1 MSLPTL
7 LVHSAHILVAMDG
20 ARREIAGGG
29 LFVRDGVIEQVG
41 LSAELPTTADDT
53 LDLAGHIV
61 IPGLVNTHHHLY
73 QNLTRVV
80 PAGQDQQL
88 FGWLKTLYPIWAR
101 MGPEHIRVSALVGLA
116 ELALSGCTTAS
127 DHLYMFP
134 NGARLDDEIDAAHE
148 IGVRFT
154 ATRGSMS
161 IGESAGGLPPD
172 RVVEKPDAILKDCER
187 IIARYHDPSAHAMLR
202 IALAPCSPFSVS
214 RELMRDTAAMA
225 ARHHVGLHTH
235 LAENA
240 EDIAYSLEKFGMR
253 PGQYAEEAGW
263 TGEHVWHAHC
273 CVLDDAEIG
282 LFARTGTGIAHCPTS
297 NMRLGS
303 GIAPVRKML
312 DRGVTIGLGVDGSA
326 SNDCADLLGEAR
338 MAMLLQRAGGNPA
351 ALTARQALEL
361 ATRGGA
367 RVLGRGNEIGQ
378 LAPGFA
384 ADFAAYPLSTPMMAG
399 TEWDPV
405 AGLIFCGPQR
415 AAHTVINGRA
425 VVREGRITT
434 VDMRKTLARHADLVR
449 RLIND

>member
-1 MSLPTL
+1 MPTL
-7 LVHSAHILVAMDG
+7 LVRNAHVLATMDD
-20 ARREIAGGG
+20 ASREIRGGG
-29 LFVRDGVIEQVG
+29 LFARDGRIEAVG
-41 LSAELPTTADDT
+41 PTLTLPATADDV
-53 LDLAGHIV
+53 LDLSGHIV

-80 PAGQDQQL
+80 PAGQDQLL
-88 FGWLKTLYPIWAR
+88 FGWLKALYPIWAR

-134 NGARLDDEIDAAHE
+134 NGARLDDEIEAARE
-148 IGVRFT
+148 VGLRFT

-161 IGESAGGLPPD
+161 IGESLGGLPPNSI
-172 RVVEKPDAILKDCER
+172 VEKPDAILEDCER
-187 IIARYHDPSAHAMLR
+187 VIAAHHDPKPLSMLR

-225 ARHHVGLHTH
+225 ARHRVGLHTH

-240 EDIAYSLEKFGMR
+240 EDIAYSQEKFGMR

-273 CVLDDAEIG
+273 CVLDDAEIS

-303 GIAPVRKML
+303 GIAPVRRML
-312 DRGVTIGLGVDGSA
+312 DRGVKIGLGVDGSA
-326 SNDCADLLGEAR
+326 SNDSGDLLAEAR
-338 MAMLLQRAGGNPA
+338 MAMLAQRLGGNA
-351 ALTARQALEL
+351 AGLTAREALRL

-367 RVLGRGNEIGQ
+367 HVLGRGREIGQ

-384 ADFAAYPLSTPMMAG
+384 ADFAAFPVNTVAMAG

-405 AGLIFCGPQR
+405 AGLVFSAPHR
-415 AAHTVINGRA
+415 AAYTVVGGRP
-425 VVREGRITT
+425 VVRDGRVSTFDLT
-434 VDMRKTLARHADLVR
+434 AALKRHDELVR
-449 RLIND
+449 GLMEAA

>member
-1 MSLPTL
+1 MPTL
-7 LVHSAHILVAMDG
+7 LARNAHILVTMDG

-29 LFVRDGVIEQVG
+29 LFARDGVIEAVG
-41 LSAELPTTADDT
+41 PSASLPQTADEV
-53 LDLAGHIV
+53 LDLQNHVV

-80 PAGQDQQL
+80 PAGQDQLL

-134 NGARLDDEIDAAHE
+134 NGARLDDEIEAASE
-148 IGVRFT
+148 IGLRFT

-161 IGESAGGLPPD
+161 IGESQGGLPPD
-172 RVVEKPDAILKDCER
+172 SVVEKPDVILKDCER
-187 IIARYHDPSAHAMLR
+187 IIARYHDASPNSMLR

-225 ARHHVGLHTH
+225 ARHKIGLHTH

-240 EDIAYSLEKFGMR
+240 EDIAYSLAKFGMR

-303 GIAPVRKML
+303 GIAPIRKML
-312 DRGVTIGLGVDGSA
+312 DRGVQIGLGVDGSA
-326 SNDCADLLGEAR
+326 SNDCSDLLGEAR
-338 MAMLLQRAGGNPA
+338 MAMLLQRAGGNAA
-351 ALTARQALEL
+351 ALSARLALEL

-367 RVLGRGNEIGQ
+367 RVLGRASEIGQ

-384 ADFAAYPLSTPMMAG
+384 ADFAAFPLDTPMMAG
-399 TEWDPV
+399 TQWDPV

-415 AAHTVINGRA
+415 AAFTVVKGRV
-425 VVREGRITT
+425 VVREGRVTT
-434 VDMRKTLARHADLVR
+434 VDMRKTLARHGDLVR
-449 RLIND
+449 GLINN

>member
-1 MSLPTL
+1 VSTL
-7 LVHSAHILVAMDG
+7 LIRNAAMLVTMDDVS
-20 ARREIAGGG
+20 RELRGCG
-29 LFVRDGVIEQVG
+29 LFARDGVIEAVG
-41 LSAELPTTADDT
+41 SGETLPKTADDV
-53 LDLAGHIV
+53 LDLSNHIV

-80 PAGQDQQL
+80 PAGQDQAL
-88 FGWLKTLYPIWAR
+88 FGWLKALYPIWAK

-134 NGARLDDEIDAAHE
+134 NGARLDDEIEAARE
-148 IGVRFT
+148 IGIRFT

-172 RVVEKPDAILKDCER
+172 SVVEKPDAILRDCER
-187 IIARYHDPSAHAMLR
+187 VVAAYHDASPHSMLR

-214 RELMRDTAAMA
+214 RELMRDTAEMA
-225 ARHHVGLHTH
+225 RRLKIGLHTH

-273 CVLDDAEIG
+273 CALDDAEIA
-282 LFARTGTGIAHCPTS
+282 LFGRTGTGVAHCPTS

-303 GIAPVRKML
+303 GIAPIRKML
-312 DRGVTIGLGVDGSA
+312 GAGVPVGLGVDGSA
-326 SNDCADLLGEAR
+326 SNDCGDLMGEVR
-338 MAMLLQRAGGNPA
+338 MAMLLQRVGSGAG
-351 ALTARQALEL
+351 ALTAREALRI

-367 RVLGRGNEIGQ
+367 RVLGRADEIGQ
-378 LAPGFA
+378 LAVGYA
-384 ADFAAYPLSTPMMAG
+384 ADFAA
-399 TEWDPV
+399 
-405 AGLIFCGPQR
+405 
-415 AAHTVINGRA
+415 
-425 VVREGRITT
+425 
-434 VDMRKTLARHADLVR
+434 
-449 RLIND
+449 

>member
-1 MSLPTL
+1 MPTL
-7 LVHSAHILVAMDG
+7 LARNAQILVTMDG
-20 ARREIAGGG
+20 ARHEIAGGG
-29 LFVRDGVIEQVG
+29 LFARDGVIEAVG
-41 LSAELPTTADDT
+41 PSASLPQTADEV
-53 LDLAGHIV
+53 LDLQNHIV

-80 PAGQDQQL
+80 PAGQDQLL

-134 NGARLDDEIDAAHE
+134 NGALLDDEIEAAGE
-148 IGVRFT
+148 VGLRFT

-161 IGESAGGLPPD
+161 IGESQGGLPPD
-172 RVVEKPDAILKDCER
+172 SVVEKPDDILKDCDR
-187 IIARYHDPSAHAMLR
+187 IIARYHDASPNSMLR

-225 ARHHVGLHTH
+225 ARHKIGMHTH

-263 TGEHVWHAHC
+263 TGDHVWHAHC

-303 GIAPVRKML
+303 GIAPIRKMR
-312 DRGVTIGLGVDGSA
+312 DRGVQIGLGVDGSA
-326 SNDCADLLGEAR
+326 SNDCSDLLGEAR
-338 MAMLLQRAGGNPA
+338 MTMLLQRAGGNA
-351 ALTARQALEL
+351 GALTARQALEL

-367 RVLGRGNEIGQ
+367 RVLGRASEIGQ

-384 ADFAAYPLSTPMMAG
+384 ADFAAFPLDTPMMAG
-399 TEWDPV
+399 TQWDPV

-415 AAHTVINGRA
+415 AAFTVVKGRV
-425 VVREGRITT
+425 VVREGRVTT
-434 VDMRKTLARHADLVR
+434 VDMRKTLARHGDLVR
-449 RLIND
+449 GLINN

>member
-1 MSLPTL
+1 MPTL
-7 LVHSAHILVAMDG
+7 LARNAHILVTMDG
-20 ARREIAGGG
+20 ARREIAGGR
-29 LFVRDGVIEQVG
+29 LFARDGVIEAVG
-41 LSAELPTTADDT
+41 PSASLPQTADEV
-53 LDLAGHIV
+53 LDLQNHVV

-80 PAGQDQQL
+80 PAGQDQLL

-134 NGARLDDEIDAAHE
+134 NGARLDDEIEAASE
-148 IGVRFT
+148 IGLRFT

-161 IGESAGGLPPD
+161 IGESQGGLPPD
-172 RVVEKPDAILKDCER
+172 SVVEKPDVILKDCER
-187 IIARYHDPSAHAMLR
+187 IIARYHDASPNSMLR

-225 ARHHVGLHTH
+225 ARHKIGLHTH

-240 EDIAYSLEKFGMR
+240 EDIAYSLAKFGMR

-303 GIAPVRKML
+303 GIAPIRKML
-312 DRGVTIGLGVDGSA
+312 DRGVQIGLGVDGSA
-326 SNDCADLLGEAR
+326 SNDCSDLLGEAR
-338 MAMLLQRAGGNPA
+338 MAMLLQRAGGNAA
-351 ALTARQALEL
+351 ALSARLALEL

-367 RVLGRGNEIGQ
+367 RVLGRASEIGQ

-384 ADFAAYPLSTPMMAG
+384 ADFAAFPLDTPMMAG
-399 TEWDPV
+399 TQWDPV

-415 AAHTVINGRA
+415 AAFTVVKGRV
-425 VVREGRITT
+425 VVREGRVTT
-434 VDMRKTLARHADLVR
+434 VDMRKTLARHGDLVR
-449 RLIND
+449 GLINN

>member
-1 MSLPTL
+1 MPTL
-7 LVHSAHILVAMDG
+7 LARNAQILVTMDG
-20 ARREIAGGG
+20 ARHEIAGGG
-29 LFVRDGVIEQVG
+29 LFARDGVIEAVG
-41 LSAELPTTADDT
+41 PSASLPQTADEV
-53 LDLAGHIV
+53 LDLQNHIV

-80 PAGQDQQL
+80 PAGQDQLL

-134 NGARLDDEIDAAHE
+134 NGARLDDEIEAASE
-148 IGVRFT
+148 IGLRFT

-161 IGESAGGLPPD
+161 IGESQGGLPPD
-172 RVVEKPDAILKDCER
+172 SVVEKPDDILKDCER
-187 IIARYHDPSAHAMLR
+187 IIARYHDASPNSMLR

-225 ARHHVGLHTH
+225 ARHKIGMHTH

-263 TGEHVWHAHC
+263 TGDHVWHAHC

-303 GIAPVRKML
+303 GIAPIRKMR
-312 DRGVTIGLGVDGSA
+312 DRGVQIGLGVDGSA
-326 SNDCADLLGEAR
+326 SNDCSDLLGEAR
-338 MAMLLQRAGGNPA
+338 MAMLLQRAGGNA
-351 ALTARQALEL
+351 GALTARQALEL

-367 RVLGRGNEIGQ
+367 RVLGRASEIGQ

-384 ADFAAYPLSTPMMAG
+384 ADFAAFPLDTPMMAG
-399 TEWDPV
+399 TQWDPV

-415 AAHTVINGRA
+415 AAFTVVKGRV
-425 VVREGRITT
+425 VVREGRVTT
-434 VDMRKTLARHADLVR
+434 VDMRKTLARHGDLVR
-449 RLIND
+449 GLINN

>member
-1 MSLPTL
+1 MPTL
-7 LVHSAHILVAMDG
+7 LARNAHILVTMDG

-29 LFVRDGVIEQVG
+29 LFSRDGMIEAVG
-41 LSAELPTTADDT
+41 PSHELPQTADEV
-53 LDLAGHIV
+53 LDLQNHIV

-80 PAGQDQQL
+80 PAGQDQLL

-101 MGPEHIRVSALVGLA
+101 MGPEHIRVSAQVGLA

-134 NGARLDDEIDAAHE
+134 NGARLDDEIEAAQA
-148 IGVRFT
+148 IGLRFT

-161 IGESAGGLPPD
+161 IGQSQGGLPPD
-172 RVVEKPDAILKDCER
+172 SVVEKPDAILKDCER
-187 IIARYHDPSAHAMLR
+187 VIARYHDASPHSMLR

-214 RELMRDTAAMA
+214 RELMRDTALMA
-225 ARHHVGLHTH
+225 ERHKIGLHTH

-263 TGEHVWHAHC
+263 TGTHVWHAHC
-273 CVLDDAEIG
+273 CVLDNSEIS

-303 GIAPVRKML
+303 GIAPVRQML
-312 DRGVTIGLGVDGSA
+312 DRGVPIGLGVDGSA

-338 MAMLLQRAGGNPA
+338 MAMLLQRVGGNAA

-361 ATRGGA
+361 ATLGGA
-367 RVLGRGNEIGQ
+367 RVLGRANEIGQ

-384 ADFAAYPLSTPMMAG
+384 ADFAAFPLDTPQMAG
-399 TEWDPV
+399 TQWDPV

-415 AAHTVINGRA
+415 AAYTVVNGRA
-425 VVREGRITT
+425 VVREGRVSTI
-434 VDMRKTLARHADLVR
+434 DMRKTLARHGELARELMR
-449 RLIND
+449 P

>member
-1 MSLPTL
+1 MPTL
-7 LVHSAHILVAMDG
+7 LARNAHILVTMDG

-29 LFVRDGVIEQVG
+29 LFARDGVIEAVG
-41 LSAELPTTADDT
+41 PSASLPQTADEV
-53 LDLAGHIV
+53 LDLQNHVV

-80 PAGQDQQL
+80 PAGQDQLL

-134 NGARLDDEIDAAHE
+134 NGARLDDEIEAASE
-148 IGVRFT
+148 IGLRFT

-161 IGESAGGLPPD
+161 IGESQGGLPPD
-172 RVVEKPDAILKDCER
+172 SVVEKPDVILKDCER
-187 IIARYHDPSAHAMLR
+187 IIARYHDASPNSMLR

-225 ARHHVGLHTH
+225 ARHKIGLHTH

-240 EDIAYSLEKFGMR
+240 EDIAYSLAKFGMR

-303 GIAPVRKML
+303 GIAPIRKML
-312 DRGVTIGLGVDGSA
+312 DRGVQIGLGVDGSA
-326 SNDCADLLGEAR
+326 SNDCSDLLGEAR
-338 MAMLLQRAGGNPA
+338 MAMLLQRAGGNAA
-351 ALTARQALEL
+351 ALSARLALEL

-367 RVLGRGNEIGQ
+367 RVLSRASEIGQ

-384 ADFAAYPLSTPMMAG
+384 ADFAAFPLDTPMMAG
-399 TEWDPV
+399 TQWDPV

-415 AAHTVINGRA
+415 AAFTVVKGRV
-425 VVREGRITT
+425 VVREGRVTT
-434 VDMRKTLARHADLVR
+434 VDMRKTLARHGDLVR
-449 RLIND
+449 GLINN

>member
-1 MSLPTL
+1 MSTL
-7 LVHSAHILVAMDG
+7 LIRNAAILVTMDD
-20 ARREIAGGG
+20 ASRELRDTSMFA
-29 LFVRDGVIEQVG
+29 RDGRIEAIG
-41 LSAELPTTADDT
+41 PSSLLPDTADET
-53 LDLAGHIV
+53 LDLSDHIV

-80 PAGQDQQL
+80 PAGQDALL
-88 FGWLKTLYPIWAR
+88 FGWLKSLYPVWAR

-134 NGARLDDEIDAAHE
+134 NGARLDDEIEAARE
-148 IGVRFT
+148 IGLRFT

-161 IGESAGGLPPD
+161 IGESHGGLPPD
-172 RVVEKPDAILKDCER
+172 SVVERPDAILSDCER
-187 IIARYHDPSAHAMLR
+187 AIAAYHDPAPLSMLR

-225 ARHHVGLHTH
+225 ARHKVGLHTH

-253 PGQYAEEAGW
+253 PGQYADEAGW
-263 TGEHVWHAHC
+263 TGDHVWHAHC
-273 CVLDDAEIG
+273 CALDDTEID
-282 LFARTGTGIAHCPTS
+282 LFARTKTGIAHCPTS

-312 DRGVTIGLGVDGSA
+312 DRGVKIGLGVDGSA
-326 SNDCADLLGEAR
+326 SNDSGDLLAEAR
-338 MAMLLQRAGGNPA
+338 MAMLAQRLGGNA
-351 ALTARQALEL
+351 AGLTAREALRI

-367 RVLGRGNEIGQ
+367 AVLGRAAEIGQ

-384 ADFAAYPLSTPMMAG
+384 ADFAAFPLDTVAMAG
-399 TEWDPV
+399 TQWDPV
-405 AGLIFCGPQR
+405 AGLIFSGPQR
-415 AAHTVINGRA
+415 AAYTVVDGKV
-425 VVREGRITT
+425 VVRDGRIATI
-434 VDMRKTLARHADLVR
+434 DLRQTLARHGELARGLMQS
-449 RLIND
+449 